1 MPRRKHAI
9 LLTGP
14 PGIGKTTALRRTAD
28 ALTGWAIRG
37 FTTEEIRSSGQRVG
51 FRLETF
57 DGRGVV
63 LAGVALRSSHRVG
76 KYGVDVEALDSLVES
91 ALSPVEPVDV
101 YFVDEIGRMECLSH
115 RFVTAITAL
124 LDSNHPLIATVAM
137 RGGGLI
143 AEAKH
148 RGDVDLW
155 QLTRENRDQVPARVV
170 AWLADRNR

>member
-28 ALTGWAIRG
+28 ALTGWVIRG

-63 LAGVALRSSHRVG
+63 LAGVALRSLHRVG
-76 KYGVDVEALDSLVES
+76 KYGVDVEAVDSLVES

-155 QLTRENRDQVPARVV
+155 QLTRGNRDQVPARVV
-170 AWLADRNR
+170 AWLADWNR